1 MIWLPGG
8 EFRMGSE
15 TDVGAER
22 DIALTTGKAGTGNW
36 EMGFTAGGAS
46 FAVLSNVASGD
57 LILSA
62 DDDQSRS
69 ALIPGRRRQM
79 GQLM

>member
-46 FAVLSNVASGD
+46 FAVLSMSPQVA
-57 LILSA
+57 
-62 DDDQSRS
+62 
-69 ALIPGRRRQM
+69 
-79 GQLM
+79 